1 MFSLPLVPLGLAR
14 SLSGCPAPKER
25 VIVLNVHWTVY
36 TVEVGLVLMHQSE
49 FLSVRL
55 PLVLPAPSPCSRVSW
70 GIAWTALAI
79 VVIRSDDSPFFGYSS
94 LLFSD

>member
-1 MFSLPLVPLGLAR
+1 MQ
-14 SLSGCPAPKER
+14 
-25 VIVLNVHWTVY
+25 
-36 TVEVGLVLMHQSE
+36 QSE
-49 FLSVRL
+49 FLPVRL

-70 GIAWTALAI
+70 DIAWTGLAI